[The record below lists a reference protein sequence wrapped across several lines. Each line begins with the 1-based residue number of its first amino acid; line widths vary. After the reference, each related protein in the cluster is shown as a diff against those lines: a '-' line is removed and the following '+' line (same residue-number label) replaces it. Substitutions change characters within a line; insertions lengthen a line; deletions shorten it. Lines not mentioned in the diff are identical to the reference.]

1 MSRKVK
7 CKATGEWGTNETFYR
22 PDDVKFYFKDE
33 EIYKQWKIKTEENK
47 NRVKCFIT
55 KESGTKDTYYFDE
68 KTKHYFKSKE
78 VFDNWRDSVEKKKA
92 VNDMIADFVGYHN
105 GEVFPTVMTK
115 KVKELV
121 NIYDIFTVY
130 DTFVEKREDIQLAMD
145 TKEFGSELH
154 KCSYI
159 IAIIV
164 NNINDVWKRRKRE
177 EKMAIKREA
186 VLESED
192 IDAEFDFMPLPVS
205 NKNDRD
211 ISRFLEDG
219 TWN

>member
-1 MSRKVK
+1 MPRKVK

-33 EIYKQWKIKTEENK
+33 ETYKQWKIKTEENK

-55 KESGTKDTYYFDE
+55 KEWGTKDTYYFDE

-78 VFDNWRDSVEKKKA
+78 VFDNWRDSVEKTKA

-121 NIYDIFTVY
+121 GIYDIFTVY

-164 NNINDVWKRRKRE
+164 NSINDVWKRRKRE
-177 EKMAIKREA
+177 EKEPKRIENIMF
-186 VLESED
+186 VED
-192 IDAEFDFMPLPVS
+192 YDSIQNNAGLKG
-205 NKNDRD
+205 KN
-211 ISRFLEDG
+211 ISRFLSEDEL
-219 TWN
+219 WN